1 MSIASLAFVCVFL
14 AIFVGAAVQGSVG
27 LGLSLITV
35 PVGAIVAPGTV
46 PGVFIMAGLPL
57 SMLVMTRERTSI
69 DWRTVLPITLGRIP
83 GAIAGTA
90 VVAITTDRS
99 IALAAGVIV
108 LIGASA
114 TARAPHIRR
123 GTAAAV
129 VAGSIA
135 GLTGTAA
142 GIDGPPMALYLQ
154 SAPHRVLRATL
165 AACFVIGTAVSIPPL
180 AITGH
185 IHPWQVKV
193 AACLIPA
200 VILGD
205 FVANRFLIH
214 HVAARSRTLVLV
226 VATVAGMSAIIRTLW
241 F

>member
-1 MSIASLAFVCVFL
+1 MSIASLAFACVFL

-35 PVGAIVAPGTV
+35 PVGAIVAPATV

-57 SMLVMTRERTSI
+57 SMLVMTREWTSI
-69 DWRTVLPITLGRIP
+69 DWRTVLPITFGRIP

-108 LIGASA
+108 LIGAFA
-114 TARAPHIRR
+114 TARAPQIRHS
-123 GTAAAV
+123 TAAAII
-129 VAGSIA
+129 AGSIA

-154 SAPHRVLRATL
+154 RAPHRVLRATL

-185 IHPWQVKV
+185 IHLWQVKV

-200 VILGD
+200 VTLGH
-205 FVANRFLIH
+205 FVARRFLIH
-214 HVAARSRTLVLV
+214 RVAAQSRPLVLV